1 MSNSSLK
8 QIVISPEL
16 FKIKNNKTRKAGQ
29 KTAPVP
35 IINPNVVKNKLL
47 TRIKEH
53 KKAEH
58 SINPNKPNN
67 ANSSGSQIKNPNGRI
82 NKSRFNPN
90 VITPGPK
97 TSKDEFNDSLNYFSQ
112 LKQND
117 VIEKNNNIMQRKTV
131 KRYPDASQLAS
142 QPIVN
147 LELPAELQNI
157 APFVPPPPPVSS
169 LPINIKY
176 NVDQTVPYGCLKG
189 GIKPT
194 YKNLYTRRMMPG
206 EHATVTMQPQSPQND
221 LARQQKLAEL
231 QQRMKQKPALSAPLP
246 PAPLPPLPPA
256 PLPPAPLPPL
266 PPAPLPPAPLP
277 SVPLPSVPLPSVPLP
292 PHTVETHNP
301 IPPSPPNTN
310 ENALPESL
318 MDLFPELNN
327 GTNAVN
333 EKRLEKF
340 KKEEKMKKV
349 LNEVANADPI
359 TIEDILP
366 PNKKRQKVQK
376 TIKRRY
382 TVGRNLKTN
391 TVGVLIK
398 DNYTRKMV
406 MNAHKEMKKKT
417 IHELKKELRG
427 HNLIKAGCSAPND
440 VLRTIYE
447 HSKLAGDI
455 VNTNADMLMHNFVNA
470 EQT

>member
-16 FKIKNNKTRKAGQ
+16 FKIKNKTRKSGQ
-29 KTAPVP
+29 KTTQVP
-35 IINPNVVKNKLL
+35 MINPNVVKNKLL

-58 SINPNKPNN
+58 SINPNKPHN
-67 ANSSGSQIKNPNGRI
+67 ANTSGPQIKNSNGRV
-82 NKSRFNPN
+82 KGSRFNPN
-90 VITPGPK
+90 VITHGNKSEPAN
-97 TSKDEFNDSLNYFSQ
+97 KDEFNDSLNYFSQ

-117 VIEKNNNIMQRKTV
+117 VIEKNNSIMQRKTV
-131 KRYPDASQLAS
+131 KRYQDTSQTS
-142 QPIVN
+142 GYPMVN
-147 LELPAELQNI
+147 LELPSELQPAI
-157 APFVPPPPPVSS
+157 PFMPPPPPVSS

-194 YKNLYTRRMMPG
+194 YKNLYTRRNIPG
-206 EHATVTMQPQSPQND
+206 QQHVTVSTQQQPPQND
-221 LARQQKLAEL
+221 LARQQKLADL
-231 QQRMKQKPALSAPLP
+231 QQRIKQKPALSATTAISTPNALSVHTITSGPVYNPATALP
-246 PAPLPPLPPA
+246 TPTPPPPLIP
-256 PLPPAPLPPL
+256 PPL
-266 PPAPLPPAPLP
+266 L
-277 SVPLPSVPLPSVPLP
+277 SVQ
-292 PHTVETHNP
+292 PHNTFP
-301 IPPSPPNTN
+301 INASMN
-310 ENALPESL
+310 ENVLPESL
-318 MDLFPELNN
+318 LDIFPELKNETIE
-327 GTNAVN
+327 GN
-333 EKRLEKF
+333 EKRLEKT
-340 KKEEKMKKV
+340 KKEEKLKQMKQ
-349 LNEVANADPI
+349 LLDVANAEPI
-359 TIEDILP
+359 TIDDALP
-366 PNKKRQKVQK
+366 SNKKKQKVHK

-440 VLRTIYE
+440 VLRSIYE
-447 HSKLAGDI
+447 HSKLAGEI
-455 VNTNADMLMHNFVNA
+455 VNTNADMLMHNFVN
-470 EQT
+470 EDKT

>member
-16 FKIKNNKTRKAGQ
+16 FKMKNNKTRKSGQ
-29 KTAPVP
+29 KSAPVP

-58 SINPNKPNN
+58 SINPNKPHN
-67 ANSSGSQIKNPNGRI
+67 ANTTGLSTSKNPNGRV
-82 NKSRFNPN
+82 NNSRFKPI
-90 VITPGPK
+90 VASQGEK
-97 TSKDEFNDSLNYFSQ
+97 KLKDEFNDSLNYFSQ

-117 VIEKNNNIMQRKTV
+117 IIQRKTV
-131 KRYPDASQLAS
+131 KRYPDVSQQAS
-142 QPIVN
+142 QPIVH
-147 LELPAELQNI
+147 LELPTELQNI

-169 LPINIKY
+169 LPMNIKY
-176 NVDQTVPYGCLKG
+176 NVDQSVPYGCLKG
-189 GIKPT
+189 GVKPT
-194 YKNLYTRRMMPG
+194 YKNLYTRRNMPG
-206 EHATVTMQPQSPQND
+206 QHATVTMQPQQQQNEF
-221 LARQQKLAEL
+221 ARQQKLAEL
-231 QQRMKQKPALSAPLP
+231 QQRIKQKPAISVPLSANSAPLP
-246 PAPLPPLPPA
+246 
-256 PLPPAPLPPL
+256 
-266 PPAPLPPAPLP
+266 
-277 SVPLPSVPLPSVPLP
+277 SSVPLP
-292 PHTVETHNP
+292 PVP
-301 IPPSPPNTN
+301 LPPVPLPPVPLTPSVPPPLTPSVSKMN
-310 ENALPESL
+310 EIALPDSL
-318 MDLFPELNN
+318 MELFPELNN
-327 GTNAVN
+327 GTNEVN
-333 EKRLEKF
+333 EKRIEQT

-349 LNEVANADPI
+349 LDDVATSEPI

-366 PNKKRQKVQK
+366 PNKKKQKVQK

-440 VLRTIYE
+440 VLRSIYE

>member
-16 FKIKNNKTRKAGQ
+16 FKIKNNKTRKL
-29 KTAPVP
+29 APVP
-35 IINPNVVKNKLL
+35 MINPNVVKNKLL

-58 SINPNKPNN
+58 SINPNKPHN
-67 ANSSGSQIKNPNGRI
+67 ANTGGSQIKNSNGRV
-82 NKSRFNPN
+82 KGSRFNPI
-90 VITPGPK
+90 VMTPGPK
-97 TSKDEFNDSLNYFSQ
+97 TPKDEFNDSLNYFSQ

-117 VIEKNNNIMQRKTV
+117 VIERNNSIIQRKTV
-131 KRYPDASQLAS
+131 KRYPDVSPS
-142 QPIVN
+142 SSHPMVN
-147 LELPAELQNI
+147 LELPAELQPAI
-157 APFVPPPPPVSS
+157 PFMPPPPVSS
-169 LPINIKY
+169 LPINLKY

-194 YKNLYTRRMMPG
+194 YKNLYTRRNIPG
-206 EHATVTMQPQSPQND
+206 QQHVSVTMQPQPAQND
-221 LARQQKLAEL
+221 LARQQKLADL
-231 QQRMKQKPALSAPLP
+231 QQRMNQKPAINSIHNPPPMLKAHPVPLAPPLAPLAPAPVSAPVQPHNSNHNTLP
-246 PAPLPPLPPA
+246 M
-256 PLPPAPLPPL
+256 
-266 PPAPLPPAPLP
+266 
-277 SVPLPSVPLPSVPLP
+277 
-292 PHTVETHNP
+292 
-301 IPPSPPNTN
+301 N

-318 MDLFPELNN
+318 MDLFPELKNETVE
-327 GTNAVN
+327 GN
-333 EKRLEKF
+333 EKRLEKT
-340 KKEEKMKKV
+340 KKEEKLKQMKQS
-349 LNEVANADPI
+349 LDVANAGPI
-359 TIEDILP
+359 TIDDVLP
-366 PNKKRQKVQK
+366 PNKKKQKVHK

-406 MNAHKEMKKKT
+406 TNAHKEMKKKT

-440 VLRTIYE
+440 VLRSIYE
-447 HSKLAGDI
+447 HSKLAGEI

>member
-1 MSNSSLK
+1 MSNTSLK

-35 IINPNVVKNKLL
+35 MINPNVVKNKLL

-67 ANSSGSQIKNPNGRI
+67 ANATGLSMTKNTNGRV
-82 NKSRFNPN
+82 KGSRFNPI
-90 VITPGPK
+90 VTTPGPK
-97 TSKDEFNDSLNYFSQ
+97 TPKDEFNDSLNYFSQ

-117 VIEKNNNIMQRKTV
+117 VIEKNNSIMQRKTV
-131 KRYPDASQLAS
+131 KHYPDMSQSTS
-142 QPIVN
+142 QPMVN
-147 LELPAELQNI
+147 LELPAELQRI
-157 APFVPPPPPVSS
+157 TPFTPPPPPVSS

-206 EHATVTMQPQSPQND
+206 EHATVTMQPHPPQND

-231 QQRMKQKPALSAPLP
+231 QQRMKQKPAISVPSATSVPTHHPIPKP
-246 PAPLPPLPPA
+246 PPPPPLTPP
-256 PLPPAPLPPL
+256 PK
-266 PPAPLPPAPLP
+266 
-277 SVPLPSVPLPSVPLP
+277 
-292 PHTVETHNP
+292 VETHNQ
-301 IPPSPPNTN
+301 PPNVVPKTN

-327 GTNAVN
+327 GTNTVN
-333 EKRLEKF
+333 EKRMEQT

-349 LNEVANADPI
+349 LNEASNADPI

-366 PNKKRQKVQK
+366 PNKKRQKVHK

-406 MNAHKEMKKKT
+406 MNAHKDMKKKT

-455 VNTNADMLMHNFVNA
+455 VNTNADMLMHNFVNG

>member
-16 FKIKNNKTRKAGQ
+16 FKMKNNKTRKAGQ

-35 IINPNVVKNKLL
+35 MINPNVVKNKLL

-67 ANSSGSQIKNPNGRI
+67 ANPTGLTTSTSKNTNGRVS
-82 NKSRFNPN
+82 NSRFKPI
-90 VITPGPK
+90 VASSSAPK
-97 TSKDEFNDSLNYFSQ
+97 THKDEFNDSLNYFSQ

-117 VIEKNNNIMQRKTV
+117 IIQRKTV
-131 KRYPDASQLAS
+131 KRYPDVSQHVS
-142 QPIVN
+142 QPIVH
-147 LELPAELQNI
+147 LDLPTELQNI

-176 NVDQTVPYGCLKG
+176 NVDQAVPYGCLKG
-189 GIKPT
+189 GVKPT
-194 YKNLYTRRMMPG
+194 YKNLYTRRNMQDH
-206 EHATVTMQPQSPQND
+206 HATVTMQPQQQQNEF
-221 LARQQKLAEL
+221 ARQQKLAEL
-231 QQRMKQKPALSAPLP
+231 QQRIKQKPALSVPSAPTTTSVPTYNPIHNNP
-246 PAPLPPLPPA
+246 PVPA
-256 PLPPAPLPPL
+256 HP
-266 PPAPLPPAPLP
+266 
-277 SVPLPSVPLPSVPLP
+277 PLPSVPLPSVPLP
-292 PHTVETHNP
+292 PLPVETYNP
-301 IPPSPPNTN
+301 IHNSLPKTN
-310 ENALPESL
+310 EIALPVSL
-318 MDLFPELNN
+318 MELFPELNN
-327 GTNAVN
+327 GTNEVN
-333 EKRLEKF
+333 ETRMNQT

-349 LNEVANADPI
+349 LDDAANADPI
-359 TIEDILP
+359 TIDDVLP
-366 PNKKRQKVQK
+366 SNKKRQKVHK

-440 VLRTIYE
+440 VLRSIYE

>member
-16 FKIKNNKTRKAGQ
+16 FKMKNNKTRKAGQ
-29 KTAPVP
+29 KSAPVP
-35 IINPNVVKNKLL
+35 MINPNVVKNKLL

-58 SINPNKPNN
+58 SINPNKPHN
-67 ANSSGSQIKNPNGRI
+67 ANTTGTSTTKNTNGRV
-82 NKSRFNPN
+82 NRSRFNPIIASQGAKN
-90 VITPGPK
+90 P
-97 TSKDEFNDSLNYFSQ
+97 KDEFNDSLNYFSQ

-117 VIEKNNNIMQRKTV
+117 IIQRKTV
-131 KRYPDASQLAS
+131 KRYPDASQQAS
-142 QPIVN
+142 QPIVH
-147 LELPAELQNI
+147 LDLPTELQNI

-169 LPINIKY
+169 LPMNIKY
-176 NVDQTVPYGCLKG
+176 NVDQSVPYGCLKG
-189 GIKPT
+189 GVKPT
-194 YKNLYTRRMMPG
+194 YKNLYTRRNMPG
-206 EHATVTMQPQSPQND
+206 QHATVTMQPQQQHNE

-231 QQRMKQKPALSAPLP
+231 QQRIQQKPAISMSNAISVSSVPLTP
-246 PAPLPPLPPA
+246 PPLPP
-256 PLPPAPLPPL
+256 
-266 PPAPLPPAPLP
+266 
-277 SVPLPSVPLPSVPLP
+277 VPLP
-292 PHTVETHNP
+292 PVP
-301 IPPSPPNTN
+301 LPPVPLTPAPLTPAPLTSTSLPKMN
-310 ENALPESL
+310 EIALPDSL

-327 GTNAVN
+327 GTNTVN
-333 EKRLEKF
+333 EKRMEQT

-349 LNEVANADPI
+349 LDDVANAEPI

-366 PNKKRQKVQK
+366 PNKKKQKVQK

>member
-16 FKIKNNKTRKAGQ
+16 FKMKNNKTRKAGQ
-29 KTAPVP
+29 NTTPVP
-35 IINPNVVKNKLL
+35 MINPNVVKNKLL

-58 SINPNKPNN
+58 SINPNKPHN
-67 ANSSGSQIKNPNGRI
+67 ANPTGLSTSTSKNTNGRVS
-82 NKSRFNPN
+82 KSRFNPI
-90 VITPGPK
+90 VASSAPK
-97 TSKDEFNDSLNYFSQ
+97 THKDEFNDSLNYFSQ

-117 VIEKNNNIMQRKTV
+117 IIQRKTV
-131 KRYPDASQLAS
+131 KRYPDVSQPAS
-142 QPIVN
+142 QPIVH
-147 LELPAELQNI
+147 LELPTELQSVI
-157 APFVPPPPPVSS
+157 PPPPPVSS
-169 LPINIKY
+169 FPMNIKY
-176 NVDQTVPYGCLKG
+176 NVDQSVPYGCLKG
-189 GIKPT
+189 GVKPT
-194 YKNLYTRRMMPG
+194 YKNLYTRRMIPG
-206 EHATVTMQPQSPQND
+206 QHATVTMQPQQQQNEF
-221 LARQQKLAEL
+221 ARQQKLAEL
-231 QQRMKQKPALSAPLP
+231 QQRIKQKPAISVSTAISGPTTTSVPTYHPIHNNPPAPPPLPSAPLP
-246 PAPLPPLPPA
+246 PPPLPSAPLP
-256 PLPPAPLPPL
+256 
-266 PPAPLPPAPLP
+266 
-277 SVPLPSVPLPSVPLP
+277 VD
-292 PHTVETHNP
+292 THNAAP
-301 IPPSPPNTN
+301 KMN
-310 ENALPESL
+310 EIALPDSL
-318 MDLFPELNN
+318 MELFPELNN
-327 GTNAVN
+327 GTNALN
-333 EKRLEKF
+333 EKRMEQT

-349 LNEVANADPI
+349 LDDVANAHPI

-366 PNKKRQKVQK
+366 PNKKKQKVHK